1 MAEKNRKKFLDK
13 EGMDYLVGKI
23 LELLEEKS
31 DKDLSNVDNSDF
43 ADKAQKAGVGGAP
56 VVTATSTDGENYKS
70 TVNGVVQLT
79 TGMTITIIPNI
90 TSTKTSVN
98 LDINDLGAKPIR
110 MRTGYDTGTTK
121 DGVTAGWMT
130 AQKPVQLQYDG
141 TCWIADL
148 PRADANAITGTISIE
163 HGGTGA
169 TTKEEARTNLGI
181 GEVAKL
187 NKIYSV
193 GTSEPTDKL
202 LLWIDTTENTGGLKY
217 YNGSAWVHVP
227 VSYT

>member
-13 EGMDYLVGKI
+13 EGMDYLVGRI

-110 MRTGYDTGTTK
+110 MRTGYDTGTTE

-148 PRADANAITGTISIE
+148 PRADANAVTTDAMETYVNNAITVLQEQIDVMLENMGGGFIE
-163 HGGTGA
+163 MT
-169 TTKEEARTNLGI
+169 ESLP
-181 GEVAKL
+181 
-187 NKIYSV
+187 V
-193 GTSEPTDKL
+193 GDRKD
-202 LLWIDTTENTGGLKY
+202 DTLYGLVLVDF
-217 YNGSAWVHVP
+217 SAGD
-227 VSYT
+227 SA